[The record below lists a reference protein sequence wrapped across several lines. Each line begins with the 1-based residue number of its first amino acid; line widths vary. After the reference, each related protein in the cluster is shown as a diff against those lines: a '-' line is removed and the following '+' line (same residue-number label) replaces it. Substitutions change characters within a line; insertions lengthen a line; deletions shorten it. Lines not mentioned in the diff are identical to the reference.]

1 MAIVMDM
8 VWDGVTPEQYEEA
21 RQRVNWEGNVP
32 QGANL
37 HLARFTA
44 DGIRVTDVW
53 ASQEDFQNFA
63 AERLIPVTSTLGIT
77 TEPQVT
83 FAPVHALF
91 APDVAAAAR

>member
-8 VWDGVTPEQYEEA
+8 VWDGVTQEQYDEA

-37 HLARFTA
+37 HLARFTPE
-44 DGIRVTDVW
+44 GIRVTDVW

-83 FAPVHALF
+83 FSELHSLF
-91 APDVAAAAR
+91 APNVAAAAR